1 MPGGPLA
8 EAITDSEWARDALAR
23 KIELAADVS
32 PRADF
37 YRHVNQRW
45 LDELVMPPYKAEASM
60 LSLLSEKVQADVST
74 LVDSIVAMPPDS
86 QTDAERRISALYAS
100 FMNED
105 AIERLGA
112 AVYQSGIQSIKRA
125 ADREELSLVLGRLQS
140 QGVGGAFDFSVSVG
154 VGGSGAYELL
164 LSQSGLGLAAEVMTR
179 PSAHSELLAQYRVH
193 LVTLLGHA
201 GVDAPA
207 TVAACVVRLET
218 ELAAGHVRP
227 GSDGR
232 RTARPLR
239 CPASG
244 IALRDGGFAWRA
256 WLAGLG
262 VTRDDVVVCVQ
273 QAEFLGAFE
282 TWWGSHDLPELKNW
296 LIWRF
301 VHEMVPFGTR
311 AVFADNFSF
320 YGQVVSGLSSP
331 RPRQL
336 RVLSFVETFSG
347 EAVAERY
354 VGGNLADGSIDATR
368 ELVGELVASYRE
380 RLERADWLRAPT
392 RDAAL
397 RKLGNMV
404 FEIGSPS
411 LPPEAAGG
419 RVDPADLVGTVLRA
433 RESEIRGQ
441 LARIGTQPDRSQ
453 WLTYAHQATAYFRH
467 GLNQVVLPAAML
479 QSPLFD
485 PAGDAAGNFAILG
498 SIISHEMAHAFY
510 GLGARYDEQG
520 RPGDWWDAA
529 DVAEFSRRADVLRA
543 QYSAY
548 SPAEV
553 PGKRVNGA
561 RTLSENVADIVGLT
575 IAQDAYARYLR
586 KNPPAAR
593 SRPGE
598 SQPMQRFFI
607 HWASWWRSHCRA
619 ERMNGRL
626 SWDRH
631 APAEFRCNG
640 VLGHVG
646 AFYTAFDVGSGDA
659 MYLPAERRFKFL

>member
-1 MPGGPLA
+1 MPEGPLA
-8 EAITDSEWARDALAR
+8 EATTDSEWAADALA
-23 KIELAADVS
+23 KEIELAPAVS

-45 LDELVMPPYKAEASM
+45 LDELVLPPYKAEASM

-74 LVDSIVAMPPDS
+74 VVDSIIGMSPDG

-105 AIERLGA
+105 VIERLGA
-112 AVYQSGIQSIKRA
+112 AVYRPAIAAIERA

-154 VGGSGAYELL
+154 PGGSGAYELL

-179 PSAHSELLAQYRVH
+179 PSAHSELLAKYRSH
-193 LVTLLGHA
+193 LMTMLGHA
-201 GVDAPA
+201 GVDASA
-207 TVAACVVRLET
+207 DVAECVVRLEA
-218 ELAAGHVRP
+218 ELAVGHVRP

-232 RTARPLR
+232 LSARPLR

-244 IALRDGGFAWRA
+244 IAERSAGFAWRA
-256 WLAGLG
+256 WLDGLG
-262 VTRDDVVVCVQ
+262 VTCDDAVVCIQ

-282 TWWGSHDLPELKNW
+282 TWWTSHELPELKNW

-311 AVFADNFSF
+311 AVFADNFRF

-331 RPRQL
+331 RPRRL

-354 VGGNLADGSIDATR
+354 VQGNLADGSIGAARD
-368 ELVGELVASYRE
+368 LIGELVASYRE
-380 RLERADWLRAPT
+380 RLERADWLRAST

-397 RKLGNMV
+397 RKLDNMV
-404 FEIGSPS
+404 FEIGVPS
-411 LPPEAAGG
+411 RPPEVARCQIA
-419 RVDPADLVGTVLRA
+419 PADLVGNVLRA
-433 RESEIRGQ
+433 RGAEVRCQ
-441 LARIGTQPDRSQ
+441 LGRIGTQPDRSQ
-453 WLTYAHQATAYFRH
+453 WLTCAHQATAYYRH

-479 QSPLFD
+479 QPPLFD
-485 PAGDAAGNFAILG
+485 PAGDAGGNFAILG
-498 SIISHEMAHAFY
+498 SIIGHEMAHAFY
-510 GLGARYDEQG
+510 GLGARYDEHG
-520 RPGDWWDAA
+520 HARDWWDAT
-529 DVAEFSRRADVLRA
+529 DLAEFSRRANVLVE

-548 SPAEV
+548 SPGEL
-553 PGKRVNGA
+553 PGKQVNGA

-575 IAQDAYARYLR
+575 IAQDAYRRHLR
-586 KNPPAAR
+586 KNSPTAR
-593 SRPGE
+593 YSSCE
-598 SQPMQRFFI
+598 TEPMRRFFI
-607 HWASWWRSHCRA
+607 RWASWWRSICSA

-626 SWDRH
+626 LWDRH
-631 APAEFRCNG
+631 APPEFRCNG
-640 VLGHVG
+640 ALGHVA
-646 AFYTAFDVGSGDA
+646 AFYTAFDAAPGDA
-659 MYLPAERRFKFL
+659 MYLPADRRFKFL